1 MMRRVGMFALIAVVA
16 VVGVWYGLFWRP
28 ESSHLAAART
38 QEQQAAAEV
47 NTEQATLFQLR
58 AQHSKLGQQEALLG
72 RFLKAVPDGPS
83 LDEVMSTL
91 NSAAANAGVM
101 ITTIGTPTPSGWA
114 GSTSNT
120 ATVASAGPDSLDIS
134 LTVDGSTAQVLKFVT
149 ALDNEPRTYV
159 VGSFGLSAGNGAL
172 TAGTQQR
179 ATLSVSVFFQSTTS
193 NNPTFPG

>member
-1 MMRRVGMFALIAVVA
+1 MNSDR
-16 VVGVWYGLFWRP
+16 
-28 ESSHLAAART
+28 
-38 QEQQAAAEV
+38 
-47 NTEQATLFQLR
+47 ATLFQLR
-58 AQHSKLGQQEALLG
+58 AQHAKLGKEEALLG
-72 RFLKAVPDGPS
+72 QFLKAVPDGPS

-91 NSAAANAGVM
+91 NGAAATAGVM
-101 ITTIGTPTPSGWA
+101 ITTIATPAPSGWV

-120 ATVASAGPDSLDIS
+120 ATASSTGPDSLDIS

-149 ALDNEPRTYV
+149 ALDDEPRTYV